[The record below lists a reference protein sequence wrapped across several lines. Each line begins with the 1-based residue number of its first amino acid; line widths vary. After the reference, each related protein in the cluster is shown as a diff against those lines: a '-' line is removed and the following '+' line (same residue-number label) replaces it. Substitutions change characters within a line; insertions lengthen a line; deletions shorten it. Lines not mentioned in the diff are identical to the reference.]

1 MGNIAHFFIGIAMA
15 AGSAIFNP
23 VGTALDFFKSLGRE
37 LLGASTEF
45 FGDGAQ
51 GFLRELSQKV
61 IDGKACKNI
70 RVALGAFQENG
81 EEYKKVCEKIFYELR
96 GLPDEDLAKH
106 LKNGKRVEKRE
117 LKGNAKAVAELSIE
131 ILFNY
136 DFTALL
142 TEKSP
147 TFADLKNKNSPYAA
161 TISEMIGEAVKAYNE
176 YRFRKIDEPEFKLAA
191 TVMVSS
197 LKDYIK
203 DAKEEMLATLLSF
216 IANQNGGVVEL
227 QEVALSRYTPKYILN
242 ACPVCGYMGD
252 RLFTDEATNT
262 THCAACG
269 ASYPALKGCEPD
281 LWKEI
286 DSRLKE
292 IAQETAVLRERQ
304 ERTAEGQDV
313 IREVL
318 EFCAQDVTKTQA
330 MIREG
335 LEQAATR
342 KYLDLCLSKQAESL
356 SRGVETNSAAIKAF
370 VEDLFQSYGTQLAG
384 CIDEIKRAGNL
395 SQKILLGRIEK
406 LAVDDRRHSEYLGK
420 MVSSVGEQVG
430 SLFNYAREQFGE
442 MGERTE
448 LVLQYVENLCTK
460 EVLEDKSNALGADIR
475 KAIAISEQT
484 QTSMGEIRAITAT
497 GIAQILAGIDQ
508 LRESIPLR
516 KSNPG
521 AGVDTKALSQE
532 FEQAIRSEN
541 ARLSGQIVGLK
552 GLIEQETA
560 ENRSNFRTIIRMQEE
575 TKAILMA
582 NIGMMDPKDFGKIYR
597 GRLPSRILFNDG
609 LGGPFPCPYCGAVED
624 RQINND
630 DYCHCSVCG
639 NKFLGVD
646 PFLPADYLEG
656 AENVWELLSAKY
668 GRDEGDP
675 LLATKGKVF
684 KWRKEH
690 TPKITGK
697 SLEEKVGLVFLPD
710 GIGKV
715 LPGEYD
721 FLSLYEATTLI
732 IPPEVE
738 VVEKTFF
745 TEFTQLECI
754 VFRRNEDEINMSHG
768 NEDKGGNFLGESI
781 WVGNEVK
788 VYGRNY
794 LGRKIDPLQE
804 TSHVTAQKV
813 RDRGRTE

>member
-23 VGTALDFFKSLGRE
+23 VGTALDFFKSFGRE

-106 LKNGKRVEKRE
+106 LKNGKRAEKRE

-161 TISEMIGEAVKAYNE
+161 TISEIIGEAVKTYNE
-176 YRFRKIDEPEFKLAA
+176 YRFRKIDEPEFKLATA
-191 TVMVSS
+191 VMVSS

-216 IANQNGGVVEL
+216 IANQNGGVVNL

-292 IAQETAVLRERQ
+292 IAQGTDTLREEQ
-304 ERTAEGQDV
+304 GGAVEGQNA
-313 IREVL
+313 IREALKV
-318 EFCAQDVTKTQA
+318 CAQDVDA
-330 MIREG
+330 IRKG

-342 KYLDLCLSKQAESL
+342 EYLDLCLSKQTDSL
-356 SRGVETNSAAIKAF
+356 SRNTEANSAAIKAF
-370 VEDLFQSYGTQLAG
+370 VEDLFQSYSTQLAG

-395 SQKILLGRIEK
+395 SQETLLGRIEQ
-406 LAVDDRRHSEYLGK
+406 LAEDDRRHSEYLGK
-420 MVSSVGEQVG
+420 MVSSIGEQVG
-430 SLFNYAREQFGE
+430 SLFDYALDYAREQFGE

-460 EVLEDKSNALGADIR
+460 EVLEEKSNALGADIR

-484 QTSMGEIRAITAT
+484 QTSVGEVRAITAT

-508 LRESIPLR
+508 LMESIPLR
-516 KSNPG
+516 EHSLG
-521 AGVDTKALSQE
+521 TGVDTQALLQE
-532 FEQAIRSEN
+532 FDRAIRSEN

-630 DYCHCSVCG
+630 DYCRCSVCG

-646 PFLPADYLEG
+646 PFLPANYLEG

-697 SLEEKVGLVFLPD
+697 SLEGKVGLVFLPD

-721 FLSLYEATTLI
+721 FSSLYGGATTLI

-738 VVEKTFF
+738 GVDQMFF

-754 VFRRNEDEINMSHG
+754 VFLG
-768 NEDKGGNFLGESI
+768 NEDGIGNFLDESI
-781 WVGNEVK
+781 WVENEVK

-794 LGRKIDPLQE
+794 LGAKIYIGKKAHGGKEL
-804 TSHVTAQKV
+804 
-813 RDRGRTE
+813 RI